1 MYDEWGS
8 IVLGNGIATF
18 RYLAITWTNAD
29 LSIRFFRSNFNENY
43 FVQKDS

>member
-1 MYDEWGS
+1 MYDEWVS

-29 LSIRFFRSNFNENY
+29 LSIRVFSENY